1 MGINAPLHLL
11 SEMVAFAQ
19 VAERGSFSAAAR
31 ALGMTPSAVSRQV
44 ARLEEALGVRLL
56 ARTTRQQRLTEA
68 GREAF
73 AHCAELVAAAQA
85 TLQVG
90 QRFAAAP
97 AGVVRLSAPKALA
110 HQVLHPLVLELLAAQ
125 PGLEVHLVADD
136 RDIDQVRED
145 VDLVVRITRQPP
157 EGLAGRP
164 LMPVRHLLCAAP
176 AYLAAAGMPLQPQDL
191 PGHSC
196 LWLGEHPRDHHW
208 RFRRGDELA
217 EVAVHGRYAVNHSG
231 ARLDAARRGLGIACL
246 PDFSARAALAA
257 GELQQVLADWEFLG
271 PYTGQAWLLYPP
283 DRHLPPKC
291 RTVIDHLAARLSPT
305 PDP

>member
-1 MGINAPLHLL
+1 MSLL
-11 SEMVAFAQ
+11 PEMVAFAH
-19 VAERGSFSAAAR
+19 VAEHGSFSAAAR
-31 ALGMTPSAVSRQV
+31 VLGMTPSAVSRQV
-44 ARLEEALGVRLL
+44 ARLEAALGARLL

-73 AHCAELVAAAQA
+73 ARCRELVAAAQA
-85 TLQVG
+85 TLAVG
-90 QRFAAAP
+90 ERFAAGP
-97 AGVVRLSAPKALA
+97 AGVVRLSAPTAFA
-110 HQVLHPLVLELLAAQ
+110 YQVLHPLMRELLAAQ
-125 PGLEVHLVADD
+125 PGLELRLIADD
-136 RDIDQVRED
+136 RDIDPVRED

-176 AYLAAAGMPLQPQDL
+176 AYLAEAGLPAHPQDL

-196 LWLGEHPRDHHW
+196 IWLGEHPRDHHW
-208 RFRRGDELA
+208 RLRRGDEQV

-257 GELQQVLADWEFLG
+257 GELQQVLGDWEFLG
-271 PYTGQAWLLYPP
+271 TYTGQAWLLYPP

-291 RTVIDHLAARLSPT
+291 RAVIDHLAARLGPT
-305 PDP
+305 PVP